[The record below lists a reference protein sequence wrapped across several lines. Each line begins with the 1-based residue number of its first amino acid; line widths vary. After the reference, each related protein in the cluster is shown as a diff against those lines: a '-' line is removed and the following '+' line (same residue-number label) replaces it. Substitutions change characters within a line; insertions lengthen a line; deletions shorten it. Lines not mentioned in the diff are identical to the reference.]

1 MNTQSPVPE
10 ASAPLPELSAQ
21 RIDEMEDDLFA
32 DIARERARG
41 SARRARSGRLW
52 IAGGAAAA
60 VIAVAAVIAPS
71 VGSLVGTAGGIA
83 EESAVAPADSVTGS
97 DGASD
102 SATTQTSESAP
113 LTIAPDAAEGDK
125 AAGAQLDSGLAANRD
140 IITTASAT
148 VSVDEVDAAT
158 RSIANS
164 AVAHG
169 GYVESMSIGSDGTVY
184 PVAPTDGGI
193 VYDTMPYPAP
203 TDGAWITVR
212 VPADQLQDVVDELDD
227 VGEVTATNLSRQDVT
242 EQTIDLEARID
253 AGQASVDRLTALMAQ
268 TQSVADLISAEAALS
283 ERQALLESYQQQLE
297 MLDDQVAMS
306 TLSVT
311 VVPKIEPVTAD
322 PAGFGDGLAAGWNGL
337 VATLNGIVIAL
348 GFLLPWLAVAAVV
361 ALIVWG
367 VVRLVRGRRRRRAD
381 AAPPAASSGEEPAR
395 PDPSRTADPS

>member
-1 MNTQSPVPE
+1 
-10 ASAPLPELSAQ
+10 
-21 RIDEMEDDLFA
+21 
-32 DIARERARG
+32 
-41 SARRARSGRLW
+41 
-52 IAGGAAAA
+52 
-60 VIAVAAVIAPS
+60 
-71 VGSLVGTAGGIA
+71 
-83 EESAVAPADSVTGS
+83 
-97 DGASD
+97 
-102 SATTQTSESAP
+102 
-113 LTIAPDAAEGDK
+113 
-125 AAGAQLDSGLAANRD
+125 
-140 IITTASAT
+140 
-148 VSVDEVDAAT
+148 
-158 RSIANS
+158 
-164 AVAHG
+164 VAHG

-242 EQTIDLEARID
+242 AQTIDLEARID
-253 AGQASVDRLTALMAQ
+253 AAQASVDRLTALMAQ
-268 TQSVADLISAEAALS
+268 AQSVADLISAEAALS

-311 VVPKIEPVTAD
+311 VVPSIERVTAD

>member
-1 MNTQSPVPE
+1 MNTQPAGAGTP
-10 ASAPLPELSAQ
+10 APLPDLSAT
-21 RIDEMEDDLFA
+21 RIDEIEDALFA
-32 DIARERARG
+32 DIAQDRLRRL
-41 SARRARSGRLW
+41 ARRTRRGRLW

-60 VIAVAAVIAPS
+60 IIAVAAVIAPS
-71 VGSLVGTAGGIA
+71 VGSLVGGAGGA
-83 EESAVAPADSVTGS
+83 GDESAVAPVAPADSGGGS
-97 DGASD
+97 DGSSD
-102 SATTQTSESAP
+102 SATTTESAP
-113 LTIAPDAAEGDK
+113 LTVAPDAAAGDK
-125 AAGAQLDSGLAANRD
+125 SSGAIASDRD

-158 RSIANS
+158 RAIANS

-184 PVAPTDGGI
+184 PVTPSDGGV
-193 VYDTMPYPAP
+193 VYDTMPYPSP

-212 VPADQLQDVVDELDD
+212 VPADQLSDVVDELDD

-242 EQTIDLEARID
+242 EQTVDLEARID
-253 AGQASVDRLTALMAQ
+253 AAQASVDRLTELMGQA
-268 TQSVADLISAEAALS
+268 QSVADLIAAEAALA

-311 VVPKIEPVTAD
+311 VVPEVETVTAD

-337 VATLNGIVIAL
+337 VATLNGIVIAI
-348 GFLLPWLAVAAVV
+348 GFLLPWLAVAAVA

-367 VVRLVRGRRRRRAD
+367 VVRLVRGRRRSRAE
-381 AAPPAASSGEEPAR
+381 AVPTASETVD
-395 PDPSRTADPS
+395 DPRD

>member
-1 MNTQSPVPE
+1 MNTQPTGAGTPP
-10 ASAPLPELSAQ
+10 PLPDLSAE
-21 RIDEMEDDLFA
+21 RIDEIEHALFA
-32 DIARERARG
+32 DIAQDRL
-41 SARRARSGRLW
+41 RRSTRRTRRGRLW

-60 VIAVAAVIAPS
+60 IIAVAAVIAPS
-71 VGSLVGTAGGIA
+71 VGSLVGGAGGA
-83 EESAVAPADSVTGS
+83 SDESAVAPVAPADSGGGS
-97 DGASD
+97 DGSSD
-102 SATTQTSESAP
+102 SSTTTESAP
-113 LTIAPDAAEGDK
+113 LTIAPDAASGDK
-125 AAGAQLDSGLAANRD
+125 SSGAVASDRD

-148 VSVDEVDAAT
+148 VSVDEVDTAT

-184 PVAPTDGGI
+184 PVAPTDGGV
-193 VYDTMPYPAP
+193 VYDTMPYPSP

-212 VPADQLQDVVDELDD
+212 VPADQLSDVVDELDD

-242 EQTIDLEARID
+242 EQTVDLEARID
-253 AGQASVDRLTALMAQ
+253 AAQASVDRLTELMGQA
-268 TQSVADLISAEAALS
+268 QSVADLIAAEAALS

-311 VVPKIEPVTAD
+311 VVPDVETVIAD

-337 VATLNGIVIAL
+337 VATLNGIVIAI

-367 VVRLVRGRRRRRAD
+367 VVRLVRGRRRSRAD
-381 AAPPAASSGEEPAR
+381 AVPTAPESVD
-395 PDPSRTADPS
+395 DPRD